1 MQNKLKYHL
10 AIVVLP
16 NKTNPIWWP
25 VTYAFFSA
33 CSGQILSLPV
43 GTLFCNGL
51 WGRGEVSGGS
61 AGAGNQVSNSLSIQI
76 AQAERASDAGSA
88 NEN

>member
-1 MQNKLKYHL
+1 M
-10 AIVVLP
+10 
-16 NKTNPIWWP
+16 
-25 VTYAFFSA
+25 
-33 CSGQILSLPV
+33 
-43 GTLFCNGL
+43 
-51 WGRGEVSGGS
+51 SGGS